1 MIIGLHEKSMVY
13 GYPSHAMFFFETKH
27 SMLHD
32 HGDHAMS
39 NILRLFLQG
48 QDYHTVIQLPFL
60 EGLLCLLLIFLVS
73 SDNVFFQ
80 SEIS

>member
-13 GYPSHAMFFFETKH
+13 GYPSHAMVFFEAKR

-39 NILRLFLQG
+39 NMFRLFLQG
-48 QDYHTVIQLPFL
+48 QDYHTVIRFL
-60 EGLLCLLLIFLVS
+60 FLRVYY
-73 SDNVFFQ
+73 VYC
-80 SEIS
+80 